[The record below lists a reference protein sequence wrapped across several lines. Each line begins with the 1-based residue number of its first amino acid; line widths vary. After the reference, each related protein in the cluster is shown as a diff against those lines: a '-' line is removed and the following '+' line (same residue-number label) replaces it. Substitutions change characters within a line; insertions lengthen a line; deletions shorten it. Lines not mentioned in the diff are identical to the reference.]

1 MDVKIVRLN
10 KKFFISIF
18 VISIC
23 FILDRFSKIYIIN
36 FFINNNINEYY
47 INSYLN
53 FILVWN
59 KGIAF
64 GLLESENLNYLI
76 ITTFIFCIILFI
88 VYMIVKSKAFTET
101 LCFSIIVGGA
111 LGNLFDRLY
120 YKSVPDFIDLHY
132 RDFHWFTFNISDIF
146 ITVSIM
152 LLITFDLIK
161 KKDE

>member
-1 MDVKIVRLN
+1 MDAKIVRLN

-18 VISIC
+18 IISIC
-23 FILDRFSKIYIIN
+23 FILDRFSKIYVIN

-47 INSYLN
+47 VNSYLN
-53 FILVWN
+53 FILIWN
-59 KGIAF
+59 RGIAF
-64 GLLESENLNYLI
+64 GLLESENLFYLI
-76 ITTFIFCIILFI
+76 VTIFIFCIILFI
-88 VYMIVKSKAFTET
+88 VYMIVKSKAITET
-101 LCFSIIVGGA
+101 ICFSIIAGGA

-132 RDFHWFTFNISDIF
+132 RDLHWFTFNVSDIF